1 MIFSKFINKLRN
13 RPGLIFDCAAIPFAW
28 FFAYCFRYNLKPF
41 TFTPSKMV
49 VFEVLCMLCLVQV
62 SCYFHF
68 RIYKGL
74 WRYFSLNDVVRILK
88 AVTAAVFFIIPSLY
102 ACSLLQYVP
111 RSVIPLYGIIL
122 VGLLCS
128 ARLVVRVYIEKKD
141 SNLEGKPL
149 QQQRVLIV
157 GAGQAGQGL
166 LRDMQRSAS
175 CKVVGFV
182 DDKFEKL
189 NMEVHGVSV
198 LGHIGQIPE
207 LVKSLQI
214 DLIFIAIPSAR
225 SADMRTIVSY
235 CEKSNIPFRTLPG
248 LEAFLAGF
256 VSVKALREVSIE
268 DLLGRDQVS
277 LEWEKISREISGKKV
292 LVTGAGGSIG
302 AELCRQIMRLM
313 PQELILIENSEFNL
327 YQIEGELRQQFP
339 YIPIHAILLS
349 VADESGIKNCF
360 KIYTPQ
366 IVFHAAAYK
375 HVPMLENQIRVAV
388 MNNVLGTR
396 LVAQASVEAEV
407 EKFIL
412 ISTDKAVNPAN
423 VMGTTKRVAEIFC
436 QNFNVRVKTR
446 FITVRFGNVLGSAG
460 SVLPLF
466 QQQLAAGGPLTVTH
480 PDIQRYFMTIPEA
493 CQLILQAMA
502 NGAGGE
508 IFVLDMGEPVRI
520 AYLAEQLIRLA
531 GKEPGKDI
539 QIQYTGL
546 RPGEKLFEELFHEAE
561 QLIETEH
568 EKLFKAQFR
577 KLDWEDL
584 NNTLRMLQQACM
596 DHQEDEILLL
606 LKSLVP
612 EFQSLS
618 LGLERV

>member
-1 MIFSKFINKLRN
+1 MIFSKLFNKLN
-13 RPGLIFDCAAIPFAW
+13 KKIPGLIFDCAAIPLAW
-28 FFAYCFRYNLKPF
+28 FFAYCFRYNLSPF
-41 TFTPSKMV
+41 VFTLDKKV
-49 VFEVLCMLCLVQV
+49 ILEALCMLCLVQV
-62 SCYFHF
+62 SCYFNF

-74 WRYFSLNDVVRILK
+74 WRYFSLNDVVRLLK
-88 AVTAAVFFIIPSLY
+88 AVTTAVLIIIPLLY
-102 ACSLLQYVP
+102 ACSLLHHVP

-122 VGLLCS
+122 VGLLCIG
-128 ARLVVRVYIEKKD
+128 RLMGRLYIEKRD
-141 SNLEGKPL
+141 RREGEYTN
-149 QQQRVLIV
+149 QQRVLIV

-166 LRDMQRSAS
+166 LRDMQRSLS
-175 CKVVGFV
+175 CLPVGFV

-189 NMEVHGVSV
+189 GMEVHGVSV
-198 LGHIGQIPE
+198 LGNIACLPD
-207 LVKSLQI
+207 LVKSLNI

-225 SADMRTIVSY
+225 SAEMRTIVSY
-235 CEKSNIPFRTLPG
+235 CEKSNVPFRTLPG
-248 LEAFLAGF
+248 LDAILAGF
-256 VSVKALREVSIE
+256 VSVNALREVSIE
-268 DLLGRDQVS
+268 DLLGRDQVN
-277 LEWEKISREISGKKV
+277 LEWEKISRGISGKKI

-302 AELCRQIMRLM
+302 AELCRQIMRLA
-313 PQELILIENSEFNL
+313 PQELILLDNSEYNL
-327 YQIEGELRQQFP
+327 YQIEYELRQNFP
-339 YIPIHAILLS
+339 QIPIHAILLS
-349 VADESGIKNCF
+349 VADESGIRNCF
-360 KIYTPQ
+360 GIYQPQ
-366 IVFHAAAYK
+366 ILFHAAAYK

-388 MNNVLGTR
+388 LNNVLGTR
-396 LVAQASVEAEV
+396 IVAQASVEFGV

-412 ISTDKAVNPAN
+412 ISTDKAVNPGN
-423 VMGTTKRVAEIFC
+423 VMGTTKRVAEIYC
-436 QNFNVRVKTR
+436 QNLNTRVDTR

-466 QQQLAAGGPLTVTH
+466 QKQLTAGGPLTVTH
-480 PDIQRYFMTIPEA
+480 PDIERYFMTIPES
-493 CQLILQAMA
+493 CQLILQATV
-502 NGAGGE
+502 NGTGGE

-577 KLDWEDL
+577 KLDWDDL

-612 EFQSLS
+612 EFETLAM
-618 LGLERV
+618 LA